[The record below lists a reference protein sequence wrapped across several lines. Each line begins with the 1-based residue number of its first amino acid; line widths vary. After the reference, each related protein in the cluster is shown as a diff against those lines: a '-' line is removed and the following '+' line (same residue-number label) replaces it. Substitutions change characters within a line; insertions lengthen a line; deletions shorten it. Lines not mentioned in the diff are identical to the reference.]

1 MDSLNFK
8 TIHISDPLEPIILS
22 LFNEIG
28 ECATCLNELEGRII
42 SRESFNSTNLQ
53 KKILNHLPKVK
64 GILTSSS
71 LTSLQSTA
79 PKKQKNV
86 ELNFFRQLLRT
97 RGYHLK
103 PFVVSDG
110 YNKTNGKKIIKRFY
124 RIEVKG
130 NNLMQTE
137 S

>member
-1 MDSLNFK
+1 MSDTNFK
-8 TIHISDPLEPIILS
+8 TIHISDPLEPIILG

-28 ECATCLNELEGRII
+28 ECASCLNELEGKII
-42 SRESFNSTNLQ
+42 SRETFYSTNLQ
-53 KKILNHLPKVK
+53 KKIQDQLPKVK

-86 ELNFFRQLLRT
+86 TLNFFRQILRT

-110 YNKTNGKKIIKRFY
+110 YDKTNGKKIIKRFLFSNCWDSTNF
-124 RIEVKG
+124 K
-130 NNLMQTE
+130 
-137 S
+137 